1 MTFEDII
8 GQEQLKS
15 FLQQNISSGRA
26 PHAQLFVGK
35 DGLGALPLAIA
46 YASLLLRS
54 ENPKQHINPL
64 ANPDIHF
71 FFPVVKKSASKTLI
85 SKDYIKEWRNFIT
98 QNPYGDLNQWYAA
111 IGAENKQGLIT
122 VDEAQAI
129 IKTLALKSFGG
140 GNKVLIVWHAEKM
153 NPECGN
159 KLLKWFEEPNEK
171 TNIILISEQEDA
183 LLKTIQSRCQSV
195 LLRPLTEIQI
205 ANALI
210 KIKKLDNSRA
220 KQIAHRSEGNFNT
233 ALKLIDQGDQIGQFE
248 ALFIEWVRTAFQAK
262 TNKKSINKL
271 MEWSEAIA
279 KLGREK
285 EKQFLSYSLE
295 FFRQALILNYGALDL
310 VHFEL
315 LDQSFSLKKFAA
327 FIDAQ
332 NIEKICSELES
343 AIHHIERNANGKIV
357 FTDLSIKLTRLLHQK
372 PEHR

>member
-8 GQEQLKS
+8 GQEHLKS
-15 FLQQNISSGRA
+15 FLQQNIRCGRA

-35 DGLGALPLAIA
+35 DGLGALPLAVA
-46 YASLLLRS
+46 YASLLLQS
-54 ENPKQHINPL
+54 ENPKQLIKPL
-64 ANPDIHF
+64 ENPDIHF
-71 FFPVVKKSASKTLI
+71 FFPVVKKSPSKTLI
-85 SKDYIKEWRNFIT
+85 SKDYIKEWRSFIT
-98 QNPYGDLNQWYAA
+98 QNPYGDLNQWYTA

-195 LLRPLTEIQI
+195 HLRPLTEIQI
-205 ANALI
+205 TNALV

-233 ALKLIDQGDQIGQFE
+233 ALKLIDQGDQISQFE
-248 ALFIEWVRTAFQAK
+248 ALFIDWVRTAFQAK
-262 TNKKSINKL
+262 ANKKSINRL

-285 EKQFLSYSLE
+285 EKLFLGYSLE
-295 FFRQALILNYGALDL
+295 FFRQALLLNYGALDL

-315 LDQSFSLKKFAA
+315 LDQSFSLKKFAR
-327 FIDAQ
+327 FIDAK

-372 PEHR
+372 PV